1 VRLSDELR
9 EGFKQRLLAL
19 TRGTVL
25 AAAERHVAGGLQGAS
40 VAVIGGEEALQAA
53 NGALAEP
60 LELHRI

>member
-19 TRGTVL
+19 TPGTVL
-25 AAAERHVAGGLQGAS
+25 AAAERHVGEGLRGAS
-40 VAVIGGEEALQAA
+40 VAVIGGEEALRAA
-53 NGALAEP
+53 NASLAEP